1 MHVATAGRAE
11 RVSRACGWCAQRAQS
26 LLSNW
31 SSRTQFYGAMPNFSY
46 CFEAVGGAVAMA
58 YSGYGRAAYTPG
70 ERRLPAAQWMKKAQ
84 TCPMF
89 LLLQTK
95 FETPNVH

>member
-70 ERRLPAAQWMKKAQ
+70 ERRLPAAQWMENAQ
-84 TCPMF
+84 TCPMLF
-89 LLLQTK
+89 
-95 FETPNVH
+95 FIASAGD